1 MRAPRPQIHIP
12 CENCGAFARL
22 KLINDYPFTK
32 GFTEATYECAV
43 CGTVMKRAAHATGR
57 ARSEE
62 VLVG

>member
-12 CENCGAFARL
+12 CENCGEYEDF

-43 CGTVMKRAAHATGR
+43 CGTVMKRATQATDRVGR
-57 ARSEE
+57 EE
-62 VLVG
+62 VPVG